1 MQRCLEMTAKRG
13 LNYSDFMVSSFFLMA
28 KLRRKPCRWR
38 WVSNNTSRHVHI
50 KKSHNFAVKKG
61 RVAHIL
67 VPFMVGAI
75 CGLALADPNLDS
87 NQEKNT
93 YEIVTLTTIS
103 KMYFFFLQNGSE
115 IGTSSVLEFGL
126 N

>member
-1 MQRCLEMTAKRG
+1 
-13 LNYSDFMVSSFFLMA
+13 MVSSSLWQNCEEN
-28 KLRRKPCRWR
+28 LVGGVRVRL
-38 WVSNNTSRHVHI
+38 VHI

-75 CGLALADPNLDS
+75 CGLPLAGDPNLDS

-93 YEIVTLTTIS
+93 YEIHSHHPFPKV
-103 KMYFFFLQNGSE
+103 FFSARKNRSE
-115 IGTSSVLEFGL
+115 IGTIFFSTFWQT
-126 N
+126 

>member
-1 MQRCLEMTAKRG
+1 M
-13 LNYSDFMVSSFFLMA
+13 
-28 KLRRKPCRWR
+28 
-38 WVSNNTSRHVHI
+38 HI

-103 KMYFFFLQNGSE
+103 KMYFFFSTKW
-115 IGTSSVLEFGL
+115 IGNWHIFCFGVWAKL
-126 N
+126 TGNNSAIFPWKTVFI

>member
-1 MQRCLEMTAKRG
+1 MILWSVHSSLWQNCEENLVGGSVG
-13 LNYSDFMVSSFFLMA
+13 LA
-28 KLRRKPCRWR
+28 I
-38 WVSNNTSRHVHI
+38 HVHI

-103 KMYFFFLQNGSE
+103 KMYFFLQNGSE
-115 IGTSSVLEFGL
+115 IGTSSVLEFGP

>member
-1 MQRCLEMTAKRG
+1 M
-13 LNYSDFMVSSFFLMA
+13 
-28 KLRRKPCRWR
+28 
-38 WVSNNTSRHVHI
+38 HI

-93 YEIVTLTTIS
+93 YEIVALTTIS
-103 KMYFFFLQNGSE
+103 KMYFFFYKMDRKLAHLLFWSLGQINCKNLLGNLSLLKKWSHE
-115 IGTSSVLEFGL
+115 YHRSMSSKMSFHI
-126 N
+126 

>member
-1 MQRCLEMTAKRG
+1 M
-13 LNYSDFMVSSFFLMA
+13 
-28 KLRRKPCRWR
+28 
-38 WVSNNTSRHVHI
+38 HI

-126 N
+126 LLETILQYFHGKQSSFKKKNGVLNIIGQCHQK